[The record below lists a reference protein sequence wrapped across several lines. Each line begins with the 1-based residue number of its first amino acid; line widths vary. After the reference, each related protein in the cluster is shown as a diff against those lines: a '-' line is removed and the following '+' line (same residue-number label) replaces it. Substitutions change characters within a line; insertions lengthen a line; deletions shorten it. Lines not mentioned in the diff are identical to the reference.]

1 MDVSSLY
8 HQWFGIPPKD
18 QPPNAYRLLG
28 IELFETDPQVIEAAA
43 EQRMLLLRARQY
55 GPHSAQSQQMMNEV
69 SRALRTLLTESARA
83 SYDDE
88 LRRKLAAQLAHTEDG
103 AIPAEEIPSQMAAVP
118 SRSTPHAVLP
128 IVTATPSPVRHRRQ
142 QQSASPVMIW
152 AGSGGGALVALL
164 VLLAFL
170 RSGANVPTQTA
181 ERTPVKPMSKSVQPV
196 VATTSPA
203 ASAPDAAQ
211 PTGGEFQFQPVEQP
225 EPPIADEGAVA
236 DENAAE
242 AEDSFAS
249 EAVAV
254 TDSAPEEYV
263 SAPELEESKG
273 DDHLEVAVAEPTAAE
288 QPKARAGGEK
298 RLLKLDDLKF
308 LGAFKLPREACG
320 QSTGYAAG
328 CLALRHVNNRPR
340 LFSDSHVATG
350 GAVYEVDIP
359 TLAKE
364 MPYPTAEIVHEWGD
378 IYQGRKQKG
387 NGESYNLDGETPT
400 TGLRWDEADQR
411 LWWTYGQR
419 YNTENQDAPTF
430 GATRL
435 KDKEM
440 TAEGPWKLRLPQSWQ
455 RGGTLEI
462 PVWFADKYTGGK
474 RLGVGFGGYYS
485 IFEGGSYGPTLS
497 AAAEPAAG
505 QPPASV
511 TLLAYPDPHLCPRND
526 NYRQAA
532 EGWMGKNPVNGRG
545 TWNSTDEI
553 GGEHTSAGVVW
564 IDAPDKHGLLFFVSL
579 GTGRIAYE
587 NGGIQCEGRENALY
601 IYDPADLA
609 KVAQRN
615 AQPWSPVPKFH
626 RLDNPA
632 PGLAGRA
639 AGVAY
644 DAAARRLYVV
654 FVSAY
659 PDGEESYPVVVV
671 YQI

>member
-1 MDVSSLY
+1 MDNSALY

-28 IELFETDPQVIEAAA
+28 VEVFETDPQVIEAAA

-55 GPHSAQSQQMMNEV
+55 GPHAAQSQQLMNEV
-69 SRALRTLLTESARA
+69 SRALRTLLTESTRA

-88 LRRKLAAQLAHTEDG
+88 LRRSRTAQAGQIVDEAL
-103 AIPAEEIPSQMAAVP
+103 PAEEIPNERAVVSAN
-118 SRSTPHAVLP
+118 SRPQAVLP
-128 IVTATPSPVRHRRQ
+128 IVTARPSPVRHRGR
-142 QQSASPVMIW
+142 QQSATPVMLW
-152 AGSGGGALVALL
+152 AGLGGGALVALL
-164 VLLAFL
+164 VLAAVL
-170 RSGANVPTQTA
+170 RSGADLPTQTA
-181 ERTPVKPMSKSVQPV
+181 ERPPLKPVSKSVRQV
-196 VATTSPA
+196 VADSLPA
-203 ASAPDAAQ
+203 VPRPDADQ
-211 PTGGEFQFQPVEQP
+211 PAPGDFQFQPVEQP
-225 EPPIADEGAVA
+225 EPPLADEEAFD
-236 DENAAE
+236 DENAAD
-242 AEDSFAS
+242 AEDFMPS
-249 EAVAV
+249 EAVDA
-254 TDSAPEEYV
+254 APEEYV
-263 SAPELEESKG
+263 SEPDKEIWEEPEL
-273 DDHLEVAVAEPTAAE
+273 AAEPTGAQQPQAASS
-288 QPKARAGGEK
+288 RDK

-308 LGAFKLPREACG
+308 HGAFKLPQVACG

-328 CLALRHVNNRPR
+328 CLALRYVNNQPR
-340 LFSDSHVATG
+340 LFSDSHVSTG
-350 GAVYEVDIP
+350 GAVYEVDVP

-364 MPYPTAEIVHEWGD
+364 MPYPTAEIVHQWGD

-400 TGLRWDEADQR
+400 TGLRWDEAEQR

-435 KDKEM
+435 KGKEM

-462 PVWFADKYTGGK
+462 PAWFADKYTGGK

-497 AAAEPAAG
+497 AATEPVAGRPPAA
-505 QPPASV
+505 V
-511 TLLAYPDPHLCPRND
+511 TLLAYPDPHLCPRD
-526 NYRQAA
+526 DDYRQAA

-609 KVAQRN
+609 KVAQRK

-644 DAAARRLYVV
+644 DAAARRLYVA
-654 FVSAY
+654 FVGAY